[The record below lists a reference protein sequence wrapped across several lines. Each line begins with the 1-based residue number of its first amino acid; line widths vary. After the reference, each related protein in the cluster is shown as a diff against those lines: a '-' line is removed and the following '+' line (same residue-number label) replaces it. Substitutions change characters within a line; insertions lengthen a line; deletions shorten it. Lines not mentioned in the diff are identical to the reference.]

1 MAEDWFLDASYK
13 FINEYIKAIKTD
25 RRHKRLDLARL
36 YGELGLVLF
45 HQDLGRVNHLDP
57 FLLTELDFRAT
68 TQFLLKM
75 REWRKM
81 LKTRKTIVFDEL
93 IQLELLKYGVKDV
106 NAMETPMEMHY
117 EEIGTP
123 GGGANERERNNRE
136 RVSTE

>member
-25 RRHKRLDLARL
+25 RRHKRVDLARL

-81 LKTRKTIVFDEL
+81 LKTKKNIVFDEL

-106 NAMETPMEMHY
+106 SAMETSMDMHY
-117 EEIGTP
+117 EEVRA
-123 GGGANERERNNRE
+123 GGANEREGNNRAGAG
-136 RVSTE
+136 TE